1 MADSTTTNLLLT
13 KPEVGASTDTW
24 GTKINTDLDSVDAVF
39 AANGTGTSV
48 GLNVGSGK
56 TLVVGGTANLSAL
69 TASTALALNGSKNV
83 VSVANTGTGD
93 NVLATSPTLVTP
105 ALGTPSALVGTNITG
120 TAANFNINGT
130 VGATTPASGSFTT
143 LTTSGAV
150 THNAGTANGVAYLNG
165 SKVLTTGSALTFDG
179 TTLGVG
185 VAGSAWDT
193 LKAIDLGSGGAVY
206 GTAGQGGITS
216 NAFYGASGFVYKAT
230 NGAGLYQLVA
240 DSHRWSTAAS
250 GTGGTAISFAE
261 QARLTSTGLG
271 IGTSSP
277 VSKLDVKKTSND
289 TVSRTNSVGA
299 FGDWDSLGAGLLMQ
313 QTLSSPY
320 GFALQAA
327 NAANS
332 VQFPLLLNP
341 SGGNVGIGTSSP
353 SDKLHVASSGSTYI
367 RTQNTGA
374 SIDAYYGV
382 SGVGAWTGT
391 GTNHPYLFYT
401 NNAERM
407 RIDASGN
414 LGLGVTPSAW
424 FATSR
429 ILQIGS
435 GGAIESRTNF
445 NPYISTT
452 SNAYLDTAGTYKYIG
467 SAEAGRYLQSSGVH
481 SWYTAPSGT
490 AGDAISFTQAMS
502 LLASGE
508 LLIGK
513 TAVSTSTAGLTL
525 SNFNGNIGTVSCV
538 KTASGQATAWG
549 NFHSGTYVGGMEY
562 TDTAT
567 SFPTSSDVRMKKD
580 IVAASDASAKI
591 DQIRI
596 VSHGWK
602 HSNETVE
609 YGTIAQELYEVAPQA
624 VTKGDDG
631 AIVEKA
637 WGVDYSKLVPM
648 LIKEVQAL
656 RQRVAT
662 LEAQ

>member
-1 MADSTTTNLLLT
+1 MSTIVLRSVKGSPLTNAEVDANFSNLNTDKIEIGGTYSSGTASGVLFLNSSKVLTTGSALT
-13 KPEVGASTDTW
+13 FDGSTFAVNSAASIGASTAKTKFYSDSTYNGIFNGASLGSNESIYMGD
-24 GTKINTDLDSVDAVF
+24 GTQFFF
-39 AANGTGTSV
+39 AAGSERMRLTSTGLGIGNS
-48 GLNVGSGK
+48 
-56 TLVVGGTANLSAL
+56 
-69 TASTALALNGSKNV
+69 
-83 VSVANTGTGD
+83 
-93 NVLATSPTLVTP
+93 SPTAKLDV
-105 ALGTPSALVGTNITG
+105 TG
-120 TAANFNINGT
+120 TAAI
-130 VGATTPASGSFTT
+130 
-143 LTTSGAV
+143 SGAV
-150 THNAGTANGVAYLNG
+150 TLSGGTANGVAYLNG

-179 TTLGVG
+179 TNLGVG
-185 VAGSAWDT
+185 AT
-193 LKAIDLGSGGAVY
+193 AVY
-206 GTAGQGGITS
+206 GGL
-216 NAFYGASGFVYKAT
+216 YGTIHAYSASGAT
-230 NGAGLYQLVA
+230 IRLDRTGAGTSTIQSIQTGVA
-240 DSHRWSTAAS
+240 YRDLTFDAANNIFS
-250 GTGGTAISFAE
+250 INSSE
-261 QARLTSTGLG
+261 QMRLTSTGLG

-277 VSKLDVKKTSND
+277 SFKLDVSGANAQSIRVTSTNGDLANLVMNSTGNASWSLSSD
-289 TVSRTNSVGA
+289 TVMR
-299 FGDWDSLGAGLLMQ
+299 FRKDSTEYMRID
-313 QTLSSPY
+313 SS
-320 GFALQAA
+320 
-327 NAANS
+327 
-332 VQFPLLLNP
+332 
-341 SGGNVGIGTSSP
+341 GNVGIGTSSP